1 MAAIKD
7 QMICIRKVD
16 YSESSQIVTFFGRC
30 SGKVSLIAKGSRRDK
45 GKFDGAIDLLTAGEL
60 VFTPP
65 REGQTVGILTEFA
78 LQEEFAGLRGE
89 LLRLHGGEYLADLV
103 GAFTE
108 ESDPHEKLYDQL
120 YQALQDL
127 QKGQRPEVVLLK
139 FEKTLLE
146 EIGLGPAWQNCS
158 RCGKAVEGGGKGY
171 FSSDSGGLL
180 CRNCHSGARQKHLVE
195 PAVLKLLQNPTAA
208 AAADRQAVIAA
219 HELLSM
225 HLRHL
230 QGKESAIMKFVN
242 QLLRRAKVGK

>member
-1 MAAIKD
+1 MSAIKD

-16 YSESSQIVTFFGRC
+16 YSESSQILTFFGRS

-60 VFTPP
+60 VFTLPH
-65 REGQTVGILTEFA
+65 EGQTVGILTEFT

-89 LLRLHGGEYLADLV
+89 LLRLHCGEYLADLV

-108 ESDPHEKLYDQL
+108 ESDPHEKLYDEL
-120 YQALQDL
+120 YQSLQDL
-127 QKGQRPEVVLLK
+127 QKGKRAEVVLLS
-139 FEKTLLE
+139 FEMALLQ
-146 EIGLGPAWQNCS
+146 EIGLGPSWRNCC
-158 RCGKAVEGGGKGY
+158 RCGGIVEDKGRGY

-180 CRNCHSGARQKHLVE
+180 CRNCQSGTREKRIIE

-208 AAADRQAVIAA
+208 QSADKSVVIAA
-219 HELLSM
+219 HELLSI

-230 QGKESAIMKFVN
+230 QGKESTIMTFVN
-242 QLLRRAKVGK
+242 KLLRKAKVGK